1 MKSDGSKPTLYQIAN
16 RVKMGKKVEKS
27 LKEKNQSAV
36 SQDEDDPNKTPE
48 PYNCTGNFQAD
59 FTELCK
65 RNNMAV
71 IPPVVHRARPPT
83 SQSQVESSKPEK
95 GKEKGKTSA
104 QQQQAEPEPD
114 PDMVEGEPVEPPPKT
129 FVMKEKFEYFKPSV
143 QVEMENYDKPDTVT
157 EIFIRGWKI
166 DETMMATFAQ
176 CWPVMEKLHTINLW
190 NTGLTGETITMM
202 ANCVPNIVNLR
213 TLILDGNCV
222 AAENWHEL
230 ISEESPLQNLSLR
243 HCGITDKGAQL
254 LGAALGTIKKANM
267 KLISLNLAGNMI
279 GDTGAEHI
287 AMGLRMNRT
296 LMSLSL
302 ASNKIGDKGAIKL
315 GEVLSRFPLSHEE
328 VVERRKQFSEK
339 GSPDRNKSPP
349 PSRRADS
356 KDRPGS
362 VRSSSHADRDKKAGK
377 PSGKK
382 KDGKGGKDAKEEEK
396 HDKTKGGKKEKEE
409 KGGQKKDTKGGK
421 GGSIPERGSQQHAFL
436 LRPDKG
442 SSVGGRSS
450 GGFDR
455 DITKLIEPLALGAR
469 IFRLEATNKAS
480 IAADTKTAGK
490 GKGKGKDKGKGPA
503 VQEVEDAG
511 ASDFVNPLTDAAD
524 FIDGQLLVAGNRVL
538 INLNLSRNSI
548 GEHGLAA
555 LLKAMQYQTTL
566 THDSKSSGTG
576 LMRIGVYKN
585 KVSSDSEVLAK
596 LTEFM
601 MPKDPFYKPPP
612 QTPDGDSNS

>member
-1 MKSDGSKPTLYQIAN
+1 
-16 RVKMGKKVEKS
+16 MGKKVEKS

-48 PYNCTGNFQAD
+48 PYSCTGNFLAD

-65 RNNMAV
+65 RSNMAV

-104 QQQQAEPEPD
+104 QQQQSEVEPD
-114 PDMVEGEPVEPPPKT
+114 PELMEGEPVEPPPKT
-129 FVMKEKFEYFKPSV
+129 FVLKEKFEYFKPSV

-166 DETMMATFAQ
+166 DEAMMSTFAQ

-190 NTGLTGETITMM
+190 NTGLTGETVTMM
-202 ANCVPNIVNLR
+202 AHCIPNIVNLR

-230 ISEESPLQNLSLR
+230 MSEESPLQNLSLR
-243 HCGITDKGAQL
+243 HCGITNKGAQSI
-254 LGAALGTIKKANM
+254 GGALGNIKKANM

-279 GDTGAEHI
+279 GDVGAEHI

-296 LMSLSL
+296 LMSLSM
-302 ASNKIGDKGAIKL
+302 ASNQIGDNGAIKL

-362 VRSSSHADRDKKAGK
+362 VRSSSHADKDKKAGK

-382 KDGKGGKDAKEEEK
+382 KEGKGGKDAKEEEK
-396 HDKTKGGKKEKEE
+396 HDKTKGGKKEKDE
-409 KGGQKKDTKGGK
+409 KGGQKK
-421 GGSIPERGSQQHAFL
+421 
-436 LRPDKG
+436 DKG

-450 GGFDR
+450 G
-455 DITKLIEPLALGAR
+455 
-469 IFRLEATNKAS
+469 AS

-538 INLNLSRNSI
+538 INLNLSRNCI
-548 GEHGLAA
+548 GERGLAA

-576 LMRIGVYKN
+576 LMRIGVHKN
-585 KVSSDSEVLAK
+585 KASPDSEVLAK

>member
-1 MKSDGSKPTLYQIAN
+1 MDTDDDTDDDDDELKYFGRDIEGVSRIAN

-104 QQQQAEPEPD
+104 QQQQAEVEPD
-114 PDMVEGEPVEPPPKT
+114 PELVEGEPVEPPPKT
-129 FVMKEKFEYFKPSV
+129 FVLKEKFEYFKPSV

-157 EIFIRGWKI
+157 EIYIRGWKI

-190 NTGLTGETITMM
+190 NTGLTGETVTMM
-202 ANCVPNIVNLR
+202 ANCIPNIVNLR

-230 ISEESPLQNLSLR
+230 VSEESPLQNLSLR
-243 HCGITDKGAQL
+243 HCGITDKGAQS

-279 GDTGAEHI
+279 RDTGAEHI

-302 ASNKIGDKGAIKL
+302 ASNQIGDKGAIKL

-362 VRSSSHADRDKKAGK
+362 VRSSSHADKDKKAGK

-396 HDKTKGGKKEKEE
+396 HDKTKGGKKEKED
-409 KGGQKKDTKGGK
+409 KGGQKKDTRGGK
-421 GGSIPERGSQQHAFL
+421 
-436 LRPDKG
+436 DKG

-450 GGFDR
+450 G
-455 DITKLIEPLALGAR
+455 
-469 IFRLEATNKAS
+469 AS

-612 QTPDGDSNS
+612 QTPDGDS

>member
-1 MKSDGSKPTLYQIAN
+1 MDEDIEALKSISHALDGVLRIAN

-129 FVMKEKFEYFKPSV
+129 FALKEKFEYFKPSV

-409 KGGQKKDTKGGK
+409 KGGQKKD
-421 GGSIPERGSQQHAFL
+421 
-436 LRPDKG
+436 KG

-450 GGFDR
+450 G
-455 DITKLIEPLALGAR
+455 
-469 IFRLEATNKAS
+469 AS

>member
-1 MKSDGSKPTLYQIAN
+1 MDEDIEALKSISRALDGVLRIAN

-409 KGGQKKDTKGGK
+409 KGGQKK
-421 GGSIPERGSQQHAFL
+421 
-436 LRPDKG
+436 
-442 SSVGGRSS
+442 
-450 GGFDR
+450 
-455 DITKLIEPLALGAR
+455 
-469 IFRLEATNKAS
+469 AS